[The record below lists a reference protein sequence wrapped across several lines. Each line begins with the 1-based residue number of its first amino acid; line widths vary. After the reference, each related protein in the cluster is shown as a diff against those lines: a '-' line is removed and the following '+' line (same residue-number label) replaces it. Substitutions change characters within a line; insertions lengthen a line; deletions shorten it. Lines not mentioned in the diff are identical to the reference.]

1 MQTVFDLVQ
10 ADYIIHAMV
19 FNIVSLGS
27 VAISNILD
35 NTNETVARVISLSVF
50 SFIMS
55 SMIHFIALCL
65 TRLASIYLLGIIE
78 DVNGETIKLLTLH
91 NCKLFGNNSK
101 IIYCFIFSDKLL
113 LNGIRLFVLI
123 GTFFFVL
130 IEIIWNGVG
139 ATQLHNSLTGIPLKI
154 TNKKGFSGVMLN
166 VVYITVL
173 IVAIF
178 TQLLVFFERRKIK
191 YDPFNLTNNQKVI
204 N

>member
-1 MQTVFDLVQ
+1 M
-10 ADYIIHAMV
+10 
-19 FNIVSLGS
+19 
-27 VAISNILD
+27 
-35 NTNETVARVISLSVF
+35 
-50 SFIMS
+50 
-55 SMIHFIALCL
+55 
-65 TRLASIYLLGIIE
+65 
-78 DVNGETIKLLTLH
+78 
-91 NCKLFGNNSK
+91 
-101 IIYCFIFSDKLL
+101 
-113 LNGIRLFVLI
+113 I